1 MNELEKVLLG
11 VQRLFAFLI
20 AYIVLLLFAY
30 KADPRFSL
38 KYKKI
43 PSFYY
48 LLFISTLGTVVLL
61 LPLVLFNLFLGE
73 DLIVVFGIDR
83 LTFSLHDVLLGLLS
97 GIAIFPLLLLIDT
110 LVSSFRRKVLPS
122 YKSRREDELEK
133 LIFAS
138 LPKSQK
144 QMFTLL
150 AITSLKA
157 GIFEEL
163 IFRGYLLSNLLLLFS
178 PAVAIIIQALFFFI
192 GHLYQGIFNATLP
205 LILGIILGLVFFLTG
220 SLSVAMIAHFI
231 GDMIGLV
238 TQAILIRKRGKDI

>member
-1 MNELEKVLLG
+1 MLG
-11 VQRLFAFLI
+11 VQRLFAFLV

-30 KADPRFSL
+30 KTDPRFSL

-61 LPLVLFNLFLGE
+61 LPLVLFNLFLDQ
-73 DLIVVFGIDR
+73 DLITVFSIDR
-83 LTFSLHDVLLGLLS
+83 LTFAGHDILLGLLS
-97 GIAIFPLLLLIDT
+97 GIAIFPLLLSIEALIS
-110 LVSSFRRKVLPS
+110 VFRRKVLPS
-122 YKSRREDELEK
+122 CKSRREDELEK
-133 LIFAS
+133 LVFAS

-157 GIFEEL
+157 AIFEEL
-163 IFRGYLLSNLLLLFS
+163 IFRGYLLSNLMLFVS
-178 PAVAIIIQALFFFI
+178 PAVAIIIQALFFFL
-192 GHLYQGIFNATLP
+192 GHLYQGIFNAILP
-205 LILGIILGLVFFLTG
+205 LILGIVLGLIFYITG
-220 SLSVAMIAHFI
+220 SLSVVMITHFM

-238 TQAILIRKRGKDI
+238 TQAIWIRKRGKDI